1 MNPRS
6 DSASNHPLR
15 KVASSFVLAITAAT
29 LSVTGVPSA
38 SAAASSAVDTH
49 PPVDRHIDRSQ
60 VDTESTSRA
69 TISVLLADNHAV
81 FRTGLRAAI
90 GTQPDIECVAE
101 VDHGVAAIREIERLR
116 PDVALLDLDLPGLD
130 GPATIDAFA
139 ALGGATRILTLA
151 SSGTDENLY
160 RALCLGASGFLV
172 KTLPSTGLISAV
184 RMAARGDALIDPSL
198 TRRLVTR
205 LATGIEPFPAAP
217 EVETL
222 TAREHQ
228 VLMLIARAYTNPE
241 IAEALGVG
249 EQTVKTHVS
258 NVLAKLGVR
267 DRVHA
272 AVYAHTRRIVPQEAL
287 SAPDTF
293 PQYHI
298 RGSSAHGVAGMIGG
312 T

>member
-1 MNPRS
+1 M
-6 DSASNHPLR
+6 R

-38 SAAASSAVDTH
+38 TAASSAVDTH
-49 PPVDRHIDRSQ
+49 QPIDYDRQFDRSQ
-60 VDTESTSRA
+60 TDTDATSRS

-81 FRTGLRAAI
+81 FRSGLRAAI

-139 ALGGATRILTLA
+139 ALGGATRILTLTG
-151 SSGTDENLY
+151 SGTDENLY

-298 RGSSAHGVAGMIGG
+298 RGGSAHGAAGMIGG

>member
-1 MNPRS
+1 MNSRS
-6 DSASNHPLR
+6 DSASNHPLL

-38 SAAASSAVDTH
+38 TASASSTVETH
-49 PPVDRHIDRSQ
+49 QPIDCDRHFDRSQ
-60 VDTESTSRA
+60 TDTDSTSRA

-81 FRTGLRAAI
+81 FRSGLRAAI

-116 PDVALLDLDLPGLD
+116 PDVALLDLDMPGID

-139 ALGGATRILTLA
+139 ALGGATRILTLT
-151 SSGTDENLY
+151 SSDTDENLY

-172 KTLPSTGLISAV
+172 KTLPSTGLISAI

-272 AVYAHTRRIVPQEAL
+272 AVYAHTRRIVSQE
-287 SAPDTF
+287 APDTF
-293 PQYHI
+293 PRYDL
-298 RGSSAHGVAGMIGG
+298 RGGSAHGAAGMIGG